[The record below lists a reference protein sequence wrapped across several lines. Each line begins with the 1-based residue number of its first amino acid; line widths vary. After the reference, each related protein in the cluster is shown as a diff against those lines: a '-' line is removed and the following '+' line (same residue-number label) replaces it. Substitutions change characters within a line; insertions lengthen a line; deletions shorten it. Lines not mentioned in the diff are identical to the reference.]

1 MGPPMHGASGNPP
14 TLGQR
19 WKAMRTI
26 GELIAIVPV
35 IMNLKGNLQVGSFM
49 CFLVVL
55 CRHCGR
61 TQVRVTIATSQSD
74 RTSSDSMALPVTSF
88 LGDLV
93 T

>member
-1 MGPPMHGASGNPP
+1 
-14 TLGQR
+14 
-19 WKAMRTI
+19 MRTI

-35 IMNLKGNLQVGSFM
+35 IMNLKANLQVGSFM

-74 RTSSDSMALPVTSF
+74 RTSSENITLPVTSF